1 MNPKPGEVW
10 LVDLGLAAKTRPV
23 VIVSRYDS
31 TPPRA
36 LVIYV
41 PVTTQNRGSAYEVEL
56 PKLSFLRQGSIANVQ
71 GLGSVPV
78 VRLERKLGE
87 LPDEAV
93 LKIKQALI
101 FALDLEV
108 KQQQDD
114 ISTL

>member
-23 VIVSRYDS
+23 VVVSRYDS

-36 LVIYV
+36 LVLYV

-56 PKLSFLRQGSIANVQ
+56 PKLPFLRQGSSANVQ

-78 VRLERKLGE
+78 VRLERKLGD
-87 LPDEAV
+87 LPNEAI

-101 FALDLEV
+101 FALDLEG
-108 KQQQDD
+108 
-114 ISTL
+114 

>member
-10 LVDLGLAAKTRPV
+10 LVDLGLAAKTCPV
-23 VIVSRYDS
+23 VVVSRDDS

-36 LVIYV
+36 LVLYV

-56 PKLSFLRQGSIANVQ
+56 PKLPFLRQGSIANVQ

-78 VRLERKLGE
+78 VRLERKLGD
-87 LPDEAV
+87 LPNEAT

-108 KQQQDD
+108 
-114 ISTL
+114 